1 MCVCVCVHAHTLRIK
16 NGNGHRLGVFPGV
29 IYKYEQKKC
38 DALGDFCVC

>member
-1 MCVCVCVHAHTLRIK
+1 MCVCVCIHADTLRIK

-38 DALGDFCVC
+38 NALGDFCVC